1 LSAAAA
7 GNFGWFGG
15 APMFFG
21 GGGASR
27 FRLAEAGIRRLRG
40 LFSTF
45 PAEWVLAIVI
55 CENTRSLSGVAY
67 FQS

>member
-1 LSAAAA
+1 
-7 GNFGWFGG
+7 
-15 APMFFG
+15 MFFG